1 MACASAVCLCRGPPE
16 QVQDKVGFIVNNL
29 SAANLDAKARELRGV
44 VTPDMWPWFANYMV
58 VKRAAQ
64 EPNFHSLYLQVSI
77 WGSFLPALL
86 CAGVTSGVGL
96 KNDACIHNSASTEL
110 LAQYTWVALPQRV
123 QQM

>member
-1 MACASAVCLCRGPPE
+1 MADEGIHHLCGDSEHLSDVRRLRALPVGLAPQ

-64 EPNFHSLYLQVSI
+64 EPNFHSLYLQVRR
-77 WGSFLPALL
+77 A
-86 CAGVTSGVGL
+86 AGML
-96 KNDACIHNSASTEL
+96 
-110 LAQYTWVALPQRV
+110 
-123 QQM
+123 